1 MWDWIDRKGGK
12 GVWTVRVVM
21 KEMKSEE
28 KKRTTASLLSV
39 SGRGRGLL
47 TATQSPEQRAL

>member
-1 MWDWIDRKGGK
+1 MWDWLGRKGGK
-12 GVWTVRVVM
+12 GVWTVRSVM

-39 SGRGRGLL
+39 SSRGRGLL